1 MTDANESVVLIAS
14 QPYDV
19 YAPLDYANL
28 YLQANFLASGWFDLT
43 DDQRGSALVTAT
55 RLIDRQCWL
64 GSPTGLSGQ
73 TLQWPRTGTGV
84 DGVDDTIVPQG
95 IIDGSVELAF
105 AIIDGNDAV
114 SNQVPGV
121 QKIRDLAAGAV
132 HISYFRLAEGAAAQT
147 NRFPLP
153 VQELVGKYLCGAGS
167 GIDSLVTSGTD
178 GLSVTE
184 DDLGFDEGI

>member
-28 YLQANFLASGWFDLT
+28 YLQANFAASGWFSLT
-43 DDQRGSALVTAT
+43 DDQKGAALVSAT

-64 GSPTGLSGQ
+64 GDPTGLSGQ
-73 TLQWPRTGTGV
+73 TLQWPRTNTGV
-84 DGVDDTIVPQG
+84 DGVDDTIIPQG

-105 AIIDGNDAV
+105 AITDGNDV
-114 SNQVPGV
+114 INNQVPGV
-121 QKIRDLAAGAV
+121 QKIRDLAAGSV
-132 HISYFRLAEGAAAQT
+132 HISYFRLAEGATAQVA
-147 NRFPLP
+147 RFPLP
-153 VQELVGKYLCGAGS
+153 VQELVGKYLCGAGA
-167 GIDSLVTSGTD
+167 GLDALVSSGTD
-178 GLSVTE
+178 GISTTE